1 MGKRQEAALE
11 TRQKIVDA
19 VRALL
24 RQRRADEINIEDIT
38 QRAGVAKGTFYTHF
52 KRKED
57 VISVIAM
64 QCYAVMWD
72 ETMRRGGSAYEKLAL
87 YLNNSARIIEK
98 NTLQI
103 AQNWVKSV
111 AAPIAGELC
120 GVEKYNF
127 DRRNI
132 ASILEGGVSR
142 GELLPDTPCEA
153 LADSIMEGYYGAV
166 FVWCLTS
173 GETPL
178 ERALE
183 SFCETILQPILAR
196 YTNT

>member
-57 VISVIAM
+57 VISVLAM
-64 QCYAVMWD
+64 ECYTLLLDDVLSSAAG
-72 ETMRRGGSAYEKLAL
+72 TFAKLRR
-87 YLNNSARIIEK
+87 YLVHSARIIEK

-103 AQNWVKSV
+103 AQNWAKSV

-127 DRRNI
+127 DRENI
-132 ASILEGGVSR
+132 LNLLKSGAAS

-153 LADSIMEGYYGAV
+153 LADGIMEGYYGAV

>member
-103 AQNWVKSV
+103 AQN
-111 AAPIAGELC
+111 
-120 GVEKYNF
+120 
-127 DRRNI
+127 
-132 ASILEGGVSR
+132 
-142 GELLPDTPCEA
+142 
-153 LADSIMEGYYGAV
+153 
-166 FVWCLTS
+166 
-173 GETPL
+173 
-178 ERALE
+178 
-183 SFCETILQPILAR
+183 
-196 YTNT
+196 